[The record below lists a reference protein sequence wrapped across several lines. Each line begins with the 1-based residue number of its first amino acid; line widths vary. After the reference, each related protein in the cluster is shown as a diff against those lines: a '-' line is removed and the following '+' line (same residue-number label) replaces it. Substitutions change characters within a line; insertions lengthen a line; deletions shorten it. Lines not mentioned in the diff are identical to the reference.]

1 MRRYDLVIFD
11 FDGTI
16 ADTKRD
22 LADATNHTLSALGLP
37 PHDVEEVASFVGGG
51 LKLLLTRALGPV
63 HGNDPAMI
71 EKALAV
77 FRPYYKAHMM
87 DATRPYPGTMEMLD
101 AITAAGLKQAIATNK
116 PRLFTGDL
124 VPGMFGTRFDPVIAC
139 GSSADDDAPRK
150 PDPTCIAMCRAK
162 HPSIPTERVIFVGDS
177 VVDFETARNGGL
189 DVVSVTW
196 GYAPREKLLAQKPRW
211 VADDNAAL
219 QAILLG

>member
-1 MRRYDLVIFD
+1 MRRYDLAIFD
-11 FDGTI
+11 FDGTV

-22 LADATNHTLSALGLP
+22 LADATNHTLAALGLP

-51 LKLLLTRALGPV
+51 LKLLLKRALGP
-63 HGNDPAMI
+63 HGEDPAML
-71 EKALAV
+71 ERALAV

-87 DATRPYPGTMEMLD
+87 DATRPYPGTVDMLD
-101 AITAAGLKQAIATNK
+101 AIAAAGVASAIATNK

-124 VPGMFGTRFDPVIAC
+124 VPGIFGERFDPVIAC

-150 PDPTCIAMCRAK
+150 PDPVCVAMCRAK
-162 HPSIPTERVIFVGDS
+162 HGAIPAERVVFVGDS
-177 VVDFETARNGGL
+177 VVDIETARNAGL

-196 GYAPREKLLAQKPRW
+196 GYAAREKLLAQSPRW

-219 QAILLG
+219 QRILLG